1 MNPFN
6 SMVRSASVGLAGLA
20 LGAMPGSVFAKDTA
34 VLIGVGK
41 FVTLEG
47 NDLPGIGL
55 DVDMM
60 KGVADRLGYTS
71 VIELRDRAA
80 TRRAILDELEQ
91 LLVKDAA
98 PTDHVLIYFSGHG
111 TRVDIPDDQGHF
123 ETHSAIVAAVA
134 ALVSTADGGET
145 LRGVVVGEE
154 FSALFRR
161 ARVQSITLVVDACH
175 SGSIDRNIA
184 LGHPVLGAVRAV
196 RKFLVWP
203 GMPTAPAP
211 AIDRAVSIGLPK
223 DGAAAAHYVSMAAA
237 GDEESALATDAGSMF
252 TVGVTQAIAKK
263 SADGAISPRE
273 TVKLASA
280 YIAREAADASS
291 EVFHPEV
298 HGSDA
303 LINSPMKL
311 SDTSSGG
318 GPNWREVLKIA
329 GGLPKLEITGVQARY
344 KSGEEVHL
352 KINLP
357 AQGYL
362 SVLAVGPDDGLTL
375 LFPNQNAPDNHVAAG
390 SITLPA
396 DIPKV
401 NGQEI
406 YFPVTA
412 PFGKTLIAAVL
423 TSAPLD
429 LAHSATDAH
438 SGSALY
444 TPSFAALEQ
453 LLETGNATRAIA
465 LGVRKSVEVSAWA
478 TSLEAQTCNAQ
489 GC

>member
-6 SMVRSASVGLAGLA
+6 SMVRSALVSLAGFALA
-20 LGAMPGSVFAKDTA
+20 AAPGSAWAKDTA

-41 FVTLEG
+41 FVSLEG

-60 KGVADRLGYTS
+60 KGVADRLGYKS

-91 LLVKDAA
+91 LLVKDAE

-111 TRVDIPDDQGHF
+111 TRVDIPNSEGKF
-123 ETHSAIVAAVA
+123 ETHSAIVAADA
-134 ALVSTADGGET
+134 ALVATADGGET

-154 FSALFRR
+154 FSELFRR

-203 GMPTAPAP
+203 GMPSTPA
-211 AIDRAVSIGLPK
+211 ASLDRAVSIGRPK
-223 DGAAAAHYVSMAAA
+223 DTTTSARYVSMAAA

-252 TVGVTQAIAKK
+252 TVGVTQAIAQK

-280 YIAREAADASS
+280 YIAREASDASS

-298 HGSDA
+298 HGSDI

-311 SDTSSGG
+311 SDTSAGG

-329 GGLPKLEITGVQARY
+329 AGLPKLEIAGVQARY
-344 KSGEEVHL
+344 KAGEEVRM
-352 KINLP
+352 KIALP

-362 SVLAVGPDDGLTL
+362 SVLAVGPDDTVTL
-375 LFPNQNAPDNHVAAG
+375 LFPNQNAPDNHVSAG
-390 SITLPA
+390 AISLPA
-396 DIPKV
+396 DIPKL

-423 TSAPLD
+423 TREPLD
-429 LAHSATDAH
+429 LVQSATDAH
-438 SGSALY
+438 SGKALY

-453 LLETGNATRAIA
+453 LLEKGNATRAIT

-478 TSLEAQTCNAQ
+478 TSLEAQTCSAQ